1 MTTCKL
7 LFNSSL
13 DNIIKCNDSFD
24 SGVLRI
30 AYHGEN
36 RNGSFIS
43 KETMER
49 CAARSIFNV
58 PVVANYRRETN
69 TIGGHDA
76 KIVRKNGIP
85 TLVNIT
91 QPIGVVPESA
101 SFWWE
106 NITEEN
112 GEVHEYLC
120 TDVLL
125 WKRQEAY
132 AKIKDDGITSE
143 SMEIDIKK
151 SHREGK
157 LLIVEDFEFQAFC
170 LLGDVKPC
178 FESASLAMFN
188 EDDFCMQFSSM
199 LAEIPDAINFTQ
211 NPKGVKNLVIKE
223 KLKLMDEYG
232 LTIDDIDFELED
244 YTCDELKKKFE
255 AMKAA
260 CKKDDDKTSCSE
272 LDEDFKC
279 KKKCSAQDDDFKCK
293 EKCSAQDDFKCKEK
307 CSDQEDEPDDI
318 DDVDPESD
326 NEEDEK
332 IPNKKEDFDDGD
344 TSESTG
350 DGTGGGTETETDTGD
365 NTSTDP
371 NEDNTEDTA
380 EDDSAPAKTKR
391 LYALDSEFTKE
402 LNIAIAAEM
411 IDCDG
416 YICPRYFI
424 IDYDPAINTVY
435 CIDTK
440 DHWITVRMDYVMNGD
455 HIVVDFN
462 SAKRVKVTFADF
474 DEGSVQTSD
483 SEFSIE
489 QAVETYSRAK
499 VECATKKYSAELDS
513 VKEELSSLKRHNAE
527 ESIFAKFVDLSD
539 NEEFQNLRE
548 NCADFDVDMLE
559 EKCFAIRGRVGNFS
573 LNSNQKNGPHKL
585 PVDTHYAPDYEP
597 YGGIVKKYI

>member
-58 PVVANYRRETN
+58 PVVANYRRETT
-69 TIGGHDA
+69 TIGGHAA

-223 KLKLMDEYG
+223 KIKLMD
-232 LTIDDIDFELED
+232 
-244 YTCDELKKKFE
+244 
-255 AMKAA
+255 
-260 CKKDDDKTSCSE
+260 
-272 LDEDFKC
+272 
-279 KKKCSAQDDDFKCK
+279 
-293 EKCSAQDDFKCKEK
+293 
-307 CSDQEDEPDDI
+307 
-318 DDVDPESD
+318 
-326 NEEDEK
+326 
-332 IPNKKEDFDDGD
+332 
-344 TSESTG
+344 
-350 DGTGGGTETETDTGD
+350 
-365 NTSTDP
+365 
-371 NEDNTEDTA
+371 
-380 EDDSAPAKTKR
+380 
-391 LYALDSEFTKE
+391 
-402 LNIAIAAEM
+402 
-411 IDCDG
+411 
-416 YICPRYFI
+416 
-424 IDYDPAINTVY
+424 
-435 CIDTK
+435 
-440 DHWITVRMDYVMNGD
+440 
-455 HIVVDFN
+455 
-462 SAKRVKVTFADF
+462 
-474 DEGSVQTSD
+474 
-483 SEFSIE
+483 
-489 QAVETYSRAK
+489 
-499 VECATKKYSAELDS
+499 
-513 VKEELSSLKRHNAE
+513 
-527 ESIFAKFVDLSD
+527 
-539 NEEFQNLRE
+539 
-548 NCADFDVDMLE
+548 
-559 EKCFAIRGRVGNFS
+559 
-573 LNSNQKNGPHKL
+573 
-585 PVDTHYAPDYEP
+585 
-597 YGGIVKKYI
+597 